1 MALELERGRSM
12 EERGYYD
19 DDRTPTPTRDVVDFA
34 RASTSS
40 GYYRNPERDRE
51 QHQMTMGRNYRR
63 DLLLEQR
70 FDDLE
75 LSGDGDDDITG
86 IEEVRA
92 RPQYYQ

>member
-1 MALELERGRSM
+1 M

-19 DDRTPTPTRDVVDFA
+19 DDRTPTPTRGDVVNFA

-40 GYYRNPERDRE
+40 GYYRDRDQHHQQQQQ

-63 DLLLEQR
+63 DLLLEQQ

-75 LSGDGDDDITG
+75 LSGDGDDDG
-86 IEEVRA
+86 AGVEEVRA
-92 RPQYYQ
+92 RSQYYH